1 MDDTFDVT
9 RRFPVSR
16 TMATAGRLLRLS
28 ARDEVPRIVLG
39 LALVVVASGAV
50 LLQPWPLKLV
60 VDSVLSGRSIPSALA
75 QVADAVVIHSPVAI
89 DPRLALLLALCA
101 EGPRAGGSRAQHLL
115 PSGAR
120 SGAPRKIGS
129 RPLKTSCANEARS
142 LCAAVTSITGTSPS
156 VAVSLAAHAC

>member
-9 RRFPVSR
+9 RRFPVSE
-16 TMATAGRLLRLS
+16 TMDTAGRLLRLR
-28 ARDEVPRIVLG
+28 ARGEVSRITLG
-39 LALVVVASGAV
+39 LVLVLATSGPV
-50 LLQPWPLKLV
+50 LFQPWPLKLV

-120 SGAPRKIGS
+120 SGAPRRIGS

-142 LCAAVTSITGTSPS
+142 LCAAAILTAGTLTF
-156 VAVSLAAHAC
+156 VAGFLGARE